1 MKKNSGAERRLHP
14 RIDHKLPVK
23 IAVNGYDF
31 VTTTQNISCLGACC
45 QVDKYIP
52 PFTRILIK
60 MTIPN
65 IDNLTD
71 KEALTYVDCKGVI
84 VRTEDKKGGGFNIA
98 IFFNHIRQGERQKIS
113 QLISRQTSIIPS
125 VSAA

>member
-1 MKKNSGAERRLHP
+1 MKKISGAERRLHP
-14 RIDHKLPVK
+14 RINHSLPVK

-45 QVDKYIP
+45 SVDKYIP
-52 PFTRILIK
+52 PFTRVLIK
-60 MTIPN
+60 MTVPN
-65 IDNLTD
+65 MNNLTN

-84 VRTEDKKGGGFNIA
+84 VRTEDKKEGGFNIA

-113 QLISRQTSIIPS
+113 QLISRQTASIPS
-125 VSAA
+125 VTAA